1 MKKKRILSV
10 LLGATLLMGAVP
22 AYAEEPE
29 TVAPVNASEDQ
40 KEDTEEATSEM
51 PSMELGVKELCEICD
66 TAEGQEILE
75 LGEMPGLKAETRA
88 SIEQVIN
95 KITDE
100 QYNVSFLLLD
110 LQTGQG
116 YSKNP
121 EEVYFGASSIKGPY
135 VVALAEKIVDT
146 GEASLADQLERD
158 SVEFNDESGTIKD
171 DPAGTTYTLEEV
183 MTRTIADSDNMG
195 YEILREK
202 YGADFFGK
210 WLNGGNVETSYAG
223 KQWPSY
229 DARTLTKMWVSIYE
243 YFQSGRG
250 ISDKVKS
257 MFDHSEGSVITQALG
272 DTYTVYAKPGYT
284 GTSSDQAWH
293 DAALIMSGEHP
304 YLMTIMTDIPWSS
317 KDDTYGDLLAELAGY
332 LDEAHT
338 EVFPIPTEEPQEI
351 EPVSVSQ
358 VPKETEKETVKIPV
372 FVWVILVLILGG
384 GGFLG
389 YRVWSIRKE
398 RELQR
403 QQWEAAKR
411 RRRNQQQ

>member
-1 MKKKRILSV
+1 M
-10 LLGATLLMGAVP
+10 
-22 AYAEEPE
+22 
-29 TVAPVNASEDQ
+29 APVSTSED
-40 KEDTEEATSEM
+40 EESEGEEGADAA
-51 PSMELGVKELCEICD
+51 PVMELSVKELCQICD

-88 SIEQVIN
+88 SIEQVISQ
-95 KITDE
+95 ITDK
-100 QYNVSFLLLD
+100 QYDVSFLLLD

-135 VVALAEKIVDT
+135 VAALAERVVDA
-146 GEASLADQLERD
+146 GEASLTDQLERD
-158 SVEFNDESGTIKD
+158 SAEFNDGSGTIKD

-183 MTRTIADSDNMG
+183 MTRTIVYSDNMG
-195 YEILREK
+195 YDILREE

-210 WLNGGNVETSYAG
+210 WLNGGSVETSYAG

-250 ISDKVKS
+250 ISEEVKG

-284 GTSSDQAWH
+284 GTSSNQAWH
-293 DAALIMSGEHP
+293 DAALVMSGDHP
-304 YLMTIMTDIPWSS
+304 YLMTIMTNIPWSS
-317 KDDTYGDLLAELAGY
+317 QDDTYGDLLAELAGY
-332 LDEAHT
+332 LDQAHT
-338 EVFPIPTEEPQEI
+338 EVFPVPTEEPEEA

-358 VPKETEKETVKIPV
+358 VPQETEEEAGKVPV

-389 YRVWSIRKE
+389 YRVWTIRKE

-403 QQWEAAKR
+403 QQWEAARR
-411 RRRNQQQ
+411 RRRNRQ

>member
-10 LLGATLLMGAVP
+10 LLGAALLMGALP

-29 TVAPVNASEDQ
+29 TVAPVNTSEDP
-40 KEDTEEATSEM
+40 ETDTNEGTSEI
-51 PSMELGVKELCEICD
+51 SAMEMGVKELCQICD

-75 LGEMPGLKAETRA
+75 LGDMPGLKAETRA
-88 SIEQVIN
+88 AIEQVISE
-95 KITDE
+95 ITDK
-100 QYNVSFLLLD
+100 QYEVSFLLLD

-121 EEVYFGASSIKGPY
+121 EEVYYGATSIQGPY
-135 VVALAEKIVDT
+135 VVALAEKIVDA
-146 GEASLADQLERD
+146 GEASLTDQLDGVDEVSDD
-158 SVEFNDESGTIKD
+158 SSSTIED
-171 DPAGTTYTLEEV
+171 DTVSAGNTLEEV
-183 MTRTIADSDNMG
+183 MTKTIADSDEEG

-210 WLNGGNVETSYAG
+210 WLNGGSVETSYAG

-250 ISDKVKS
+250 ISDKVKG

-272 DTYTVYAKPGYT
+272 STYTVYAKPGEA
-284 GTSSDQAWH
+284 GTSADQAWH
-293 DAALIMSGEHP
+293 DAALVMSGEHP
-304 YLMTIMTDIPWSS
+304 YLMTIMTNIPWSAE
-317 KDDTYGDLLAELAGY
+317 DDTYGKLLTELAGY
-332 LDEAHT
+332 LDQAHG
-338 EVFPIPTEEPQEI
+338 EVFPVPTEEPQET

-358 VPKETEKETVKIPV
+358 VPQDNEKKTVKIPV
-372 FVWVILVLILGG
+372 FVWIILLLVLGG

>member
-1 MKKKRILSV
+1 MRKKRILSV
-10 LLGATLLMGAVP
+10 LLGAALLMGAVP

-29 TVAPVNASEDQ
+29 TVVPVSTSEDEESEGEEGADAAPV
-40 KEDTEEATSEM
+40 
-51 PSMELGVKELCEICD
+51 MELSVKELCQICD

-88 SIEQVIN
+88 SIEQVISQ
-95 KITDE
+95 ITDK
-100 QYNVSFLLLD
+100 QYDVSFLLLD

-135 VVALAEKIVDT
+135 VAALAERVVDA
-146 GEASLADQLERD
+146 GEASLTDQLERD
-158 SVEFNDESGTIKD
+158 SAEFNDGSGTIKD

-183 MTRTIADSDNMG
+183 MTRTIVYSDNMG
-195 YEILREK
+195 YDILREE

-210 WLNGGNVETSYAG
+210 WLNGGSVETSYAG

-250 ISDKVKS
+250 ISEEVKG

-284 GTSSDQAWH
+284 GTSSNQAWH
-293 DAALIMSGEHP
+293 DAALVMSGEHP
-304 YLMTIMTDIPWSS
+304 YLMTIMTNIPWSS
-317 KDDTYGDLLAELAGY
+317 QDDTYGDLLAELAGY
-332 LDEAHT
+332 LDQAHT
-338 EVFPIPTEEPQEI
+338 EVFPVPTEEPEEA

-358 VPKETEKETVKIPV
+358 VPQETEEKAGKVPV

-389 YRVWSIRKE
+389 YRVWTIRKE

-403 QQWEAAKR
+403 QQWEAARR
-411 RRRNQQQ
+411 RRRNRQ